1 MTDVISEAL
10 LAQPPSSSEE
20 AQRLAAAKA
29 NSVTS
34 DLNALAPR
42 WAVFI
47 GAIILVGVLLLI
59 TIQVATAADAQPKDV
74 TSSQLKTLSTALIT
88 AFTSLIGAIVGVV
101 TGEAVSSKA

>member
-42 WAVFI
+42 W
-47 GAIILVGVLLLI
+47 
-59 TIQVATAADAQPKDV
+59 DV